1 MSFFKPKVK
10 EIIIDDKKDDK
21 SEEEI
26 EGLNLDKFVQAKNRK
41 KDQERLSAIKRKQK
55 LAIEEIQEKSGSDLK
70 KMTGPE
76 KLKFILAQTE
86 IFHQFIRGTHH
97 SSEKGN
103 SDVQGSPMKRRTGSK
118 RGEMDDAEEEDANS
132 EDMFITHWP
141 TSPPFVKHMKMRDYQ
156 VEGLNWLIQLYDN
169 GINGILA
176 DEMGLG
182 KTLQTLSFLCYLKHI
197 RGVEGPHL
205 IIVPKSTLGN
215 WEREFKRWVPSMKIF
230 SFHGEKV
237 ERAGQRETLK
247 NETFN
252 CILTTYEIS
261 IIEKGALNKFHWQ
274 YIVMDE
280 AHRIKNENSLLAQI
294 VRIFKSESRLLIT
307 GTPLQNNLH
316 ELWALLFFLMPQVFS
331 SADDWEQWF
340 TIDSDDEQEK
350 KKRGQ
355 DIISTLH
362 KILRPFFLRR
372 LKKEVDK
379 LIPPKVETK
388 LFVRMT
394 PQQHLWY
401 KKVLEKDLITL
412 NTENGPSIRLQN
424 ILMQLRK
431 VCNHPYLFP
440 GAEPGPPY
448 IEGEHLIESCGK
460 LVVLDKLLP
469 RLQKKESRVLI
480 FSQMTKVLDILEDY
494 LNFRKYNYCRL
505 DGQTPHSE
513 RTEQIDEFNAPNSKK
528 FVFLLST
535 RAGGLGINLASADVV
550 ILYDSDWN
558 PQVDLQ
564 AQDRAHRIGQTKTV
578 RIYRF
583 VSEGT
588 VEEKIIEKAEIKLRL
603 DALVIQQGRLLD
615 RSQALTKKEML
626 EMIRFGANAIFEAKD
641 AKDITDEDIDS
652 ILAHGEEKTREM
664 EEKFKEHEKEM
675 AEWALG
681 DTDTQKCTFTF
692 AGVNYKGM
700 HSSHNDFIGLGKRNR
715 SAATY
720 TENDYYRNGVNLPRE
735 KKPRKPRVK
744 NLGRPPKQPNM
755 HPYQFY
761 SPRLVELFSRELEL
775 YNAKSALIEEKN
787 SKGEEIPELLDD
799 YELTDDEA
807 QEKEDLLEE
816 AFADWNRRDFQMFV
830 KGCTEFGR
838 KNIIDIAAI
847 METKTLEETR
857 QYSKVFW
864 QRYQELPDW
873 ERIESSIT
881 KGEQKIEQN
890 NVRMKA
896 LYAKVESYANPW
908 LDLHVAGSST
918 TNWTKDEDTFLLC
931 LAYKYGL
938 NWEKIHLEATSAWQ
952 FSFDYFLRSRSQVDI
967 ERRVGTLLR
976 ILEKEFTDGKIVS
989 TKPSRANRPVPTRF
1003 PLYGRND
1010 DIENGVKEAVGNE
1023 IVIENEVLNEGAV
1036 PEKNQEVVV
1045 EIKIE
1050 ENQQQEIQKDQ
1061 NQLIVADDANNE
1073 MDVESV

>member
-1 MSFFKPKVK
+1 MMNKKKPEGSKGN
-10 EIIIDDKKDDK
+10 
-21 SEEEI
+21 SEDMREVEPEEI
-26 EGLNLDKFVQAKNRK
+26 EGQNLDQAVQAKNRK
-41 KDQERLSAIKRKQK
+41 KDQERLALIKQKQK
-55 LAIEEIQEKSGSDLK
+55 LAIEEIQEKSGADLK

-103 SDVQGSPMKRRTGSK
+103 SEINGSPVKRRTGAK
-118 RGEMDDAEEEDANS
+118 RGEMDDAEEEDAS

-141 TSPPFVKHMKMRDYQ
+141 ISPPFVQHMKMRDYQ

-215 WEREFKRWVPSMKIF
+215 WEREFKRWVPSMTVF
-230 SFHGEKV
+230 SFHGEKD
-237 ERAGQRETLK
+237 ERAGQRDTLK
-247 NETFN
+247 KEKFN

-261 IIEKGALNKFHWQ
+261 IIEKAALNKFHWK

-316 ELWALLFFLMPQVFS
+316 ELWALLFFLMPQIFS

-340 TIDSDDEQEK
+340 TIDSNDEQEK
-350 KKRGQ
+350 KKKGQ
-355 DIISTLH
+355 EIISTLH

-388 LFVRMT
+388 LFVKMT
-394 PQQHLWY
+394 TQQHQWY

-412 NTENGPSIRLQN
+412 NTENGAKMRLQN

-448 IEGEHLIESCGK
+448 LEGEHLIENCGK

-469 RLQKKESRVLI
+469 RLQQKESRVLI

-494 LNFRKYNYCRL
+494 MNFRKYNYCRL

-535 RAGGLGINLASADVV
+535 RAGGLGINLATADIV

-615 RSQALTKKEML
+615 RSQALSKKEML

-641 AKDITDEDIDS
+641 AKDITEEDIDA

-664 EEKFKEHEKEM
+664 EQKFKEHEKEM
-675 AEWALG
+675 ADWALG
-681 DTDTQKCTFTF
+681 DQDSQKSIFSF
-692 AGVNYKGM
+692 EGVNYKGM
-700 HSSHNDFIGLGKRNR
+700 GHHHNDFIGLGKRNR
-715 SAATY
+715 SAVSY
-720 TENDYYRNGVNLPRE
+720 GDSDYRNSINPPRE

-744 NLGRPPKQPNM
+744 NLGRPPKQPTM

-761 SPRLVELFSRELEL
+761 SPRLVELFARELEL
-775 YNAKSALIEEKN
+775 YETKSALIEEKN
-787 SKGEEIPELLDD
+787 RNGQDIPPEFYDD
-799 YELTDDEA
+799 YELTDEEI

-816 AFADWNRRDFQMFV
+816 AFVDWNRRDFQMFV

-838 KNIIDIAAI
+838 KNLVDIGSI
-847 METKTLEETR
+847 METKTLEETKR
-857 QYSKVFW
+857 YSKVFW
-864 QRYQELPDW
+864 ERYKELPDW
-873 ERIESSIT
+873 ERIESTIT

-890 NVRMKA
+890 NIKMNA
-896 LYAKVESYANPW
+896 LVAKVESCANPW
-908 LDLHVAGSST
+908 FDLYIKGGGASS
-918 TNWTKDEDTFLLC
+918 TNWTKEEDSFLLC

-938 NWEKIHLEATSAWQ
+938 SWDKIHQEAISAWQ
-952 FSFDYFLRSRSQVDI
+952 FSFDYYLRSRSEVDI
-967 ERRVGTLLR
+967 ERRVNTLLR
-976 ILEKEFTDGKIVS
+976 IIEKEYTEKLLS
-989 TKPSRANRPVPTRF
+989 PKPRNNRPIPNRF
-1003 PLYGRND
+1003 PFFGKND
-1010 DIENGVKEAVGNE
+1010 DIDIDADEIEIIHKEENVEEIDVEQPEQNGQKTEKE
-1023 IVIENEVLNEGAV
+1023 
-1036 PEKNQEVVV
+1036 NQLVVV
-1045 EIKIE
+1045 E
-1050 ENQQQEIQKDQ
+1050 
-1061 NQLIVADDANNE
+1061 NNG
-1073 MDVESV
+1073 MDVENV